1 MGRPGEGGIK
11 IPQLRLL
18 CSLVEEVREMSGKL
32 LLLLPA
38 LLFASISFADEYAK
52 DVKERTLSV
61 PQCNKP
67 IGTITA
73 RSFKC
78 KAAACHGGRIV
89 FTGFSIETTPQALG
103 DGLADMLITA
113 LAQTGCFKVVERM
126 ALSEIKEELELM
138 GVSPKQTLK
147 AADFIITGAVTALEL
162 KASGIGGGGTIIP
175 LPWIGGVG
183 IKAGKSS
190 AHIGLDMRIVR
201 VKDAEILT
209 SKSVEGKSDRWN
221 FGIGA
226 AGLFGTTI
234 GGAWFEAVKNTPLEE
249 ATRDLIASA
258 VTLIVNQLKTQS
270 PDVLVGE
277 KRITYDEKG
286 QVVKEEIVGLPETAK
301 PTTPTVKP
309 EQKKE
314 NTPQS
319 DEVKRDT
326 INASHYK
333 NTLWTENFS
342 TCKITPSTLK
352 VFKGRGECVELR
364 GKKWF
369 STTRG
374 EMVFEKNMP
383 KFSPSKNWALEYTVY
398 FGKSGHPWD
407 HYIYV
412 FLGKDGSSLNVFI
425 NKDFG
430 ISKLFGQGIP
440 NEAGLPNDLGG
451 QTIKVMLKKE
461 GELVHLFINDVRV
474 SSVPIDSVPL
484 KSLSPKFVVKMKGED
499 IGKGE
504 YVMITDIKLTQE

>member
-1 MGRPGEGGIK
+1 MFNRALPFLIALGF
-11 IPQLRLL
+11 
-18 CSLVEEVREMSGKL
+18 SLV
-32 LLLLPA
+32 
-38 LLFASISFADEYAK
+38 SFAEETSEYAK
-52 DVKERTLSV
+52 DVKERVVSV

-67 IGTITA
+67 IGVITA
-73 RSFKC
+73 KSFKC
-78 KAAACHGGRIV
+78 KAAACQGGRIV
-89 FTGFSIETTPQALG
+89 FSGTQIETTPQALG

-162 KASGIGGGGTIIP
+162 KASGIGGGGVIIP

-286 QVVKEEIVGLPETAK
+286 QVVKEEVVGLPEGTK
-301 PTTPTVKP
+301 PTAPATTKPETPEAVKP
-309 EQKKE
+309 EPKKE
-314 NTPQS
+314 DVAQAGGI
-319 DEVKRDT
+319 KRET
-326 INASHYK
+326 VSASHYK
-333 NTLWTENFS
+333 NTLWEENFS
-342 TCKITPSTLK
+342 TCKIVPTTVK
-352 VFKGRGECVELR
+352 VLRGQGECVELR

-369 STTRG
+369 STTKG
-374 EMVFEKNMP
+374 EVVFEKTV
-383 KFSPSKNWALEYTVY
+383 KGFTPSKNWALEYTIY
-398 FGKSGHPWD
+398 FGKAEDLYNQEFHL
-407 HYIYV
+407 
-412 FLGKDGSSLNVFI
+412 FLGKEGSSLNMEIKRIFR
-425 NKDFG
+425 F
-430 ISKLFGQGIP
+430 SKLFGQDIP
-440 NEAGLPNDLGG
+440 NEAGLPDYLGG
-451 QTIKVMLKKE
+451 QAIKVLIKKE
-461 GELVHLFINDVRV
+461 GEMVHLFINDVR
-474 SSVPIDSVPL
+474 SLSVAIDPIPL
-484 KSLSPKFVVKMKGED
+484 KNLPPKIVIKMKGMD
-499 IGKGE
+499 IGKSA
-504 YVMITDIKLTQE
+504 YTMITDIKLTQE